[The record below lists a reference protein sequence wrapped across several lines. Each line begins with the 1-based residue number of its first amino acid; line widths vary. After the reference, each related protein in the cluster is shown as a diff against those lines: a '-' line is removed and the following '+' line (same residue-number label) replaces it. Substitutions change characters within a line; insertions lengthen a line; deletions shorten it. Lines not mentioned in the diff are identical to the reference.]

1 MRMPRSAQAHGN
13 TGVFQTSF
21 KTARL
26 PRLPRSDAREE
37 APDSSA
43 CRARR
48 SRGATGA
55 GDAMC
60 AGIALALAEN
70 GAARACAERGMRM
83 SQAFLRARQN
93 GEVEEAAPF

>member
-1 MRMPRSAQAHGN
+1 MN
-13 TGVFQTSF
+13 TDGAYYT
-21 KTARL
+21 
-26 PRLPRSDAREE
+26 DATGSGATVPAERFT
-37 APDSSA
+37 
-43 CRARR
+43 CQ
-48 SRGATGA
+48 ATGA

-83 SQAFLRARQN
+83 SQALLRARQN

>member
-1 MRMPRSAQAHGN
+1 MDADGAYDADA
-13 TGVFQTSF
+13 TGAGTIVPAERFTCQ
-21 KTARL
+21 
-26 PRLPRSDAREE
+26 
-37 APDSSA
+37 
-43 CRARR
+43 
-48 SRGATGA
+48 ATGA

-83 SQAFLRARQN
+83 SQALLRARQN

>member
-1 MRMPRSAQAHGN
+1 M
-13 TGVFQTSF
+13 
-21 KTARL
+21 
-26 PRLPRSDAREE
+26 DADG
-37 APDSSA
+37 AYHADATDVGTIVPDKRFT
-43 CRARR
+43 CQ
-48 SRGATGA
+48 ATGA

-83 SQAFLRARQN
+83 SQALLRVRQN

>member
-1 MRMPRSAQAHGN
+1 M
-13 TGVFQTSF
+13 
-21 KTARL
+21 
-26 PRLPRSDAREE
+26 DA
-37 APDSSA
+37 D
-43 CRARR
+43 
-48 SRGATGA
+48 ATGA

-83 SQAFLRARQN
+83 SQALLRARQN